1 MSDINALQYH
11 TESKLYLT
19 AVMEPKLLSELV
31 TRGDLGMVPGH
42 VTTWLEQC
50 VDTCQPRNIHIL
62 DGSPQEA
69 RELKAMLVNQHVM
82 IPLPKYDNCHLVR

>member
-1 MSDINALQYH
+1 MG
-11 TESKLYLT
+11 
-19 AVMEPKLLSELV
+19 PKLLSELV

-50 VDTCQPRNIHIL
+50 VDTCQPRDVHIM

-69 RELKAMLVNQHVM
+69 RELKAMLVKQHVM
-82 IPLPKYDNCHLVR
+82 IPLPKYNNCHLVR